1 MLQEYL
7 RRIGLL
13 LVGLLVSAIGIT
25 LMLQANIGLEPWSVL
40 QQGIAKTFGITY
52 GTAASIVGAAVIA
65 IAYFCG
71 ESFGLGTLA
80 NIFVCPIFIDIL
92 LYLNWI
98 PLFERF
104 STGLAAL
111 LIGAADRHG
120 AAGSGDMDVYEKHLR
135 LRSSRCAHGRTG
147 P

>member
-40 QQGIAKTFGITY
+40 QQGMSKTFGITY

-65 IAYFCG
+65 GRVSA
-71 ESFGLGTLA
+71 SVRWQ
-80 NIFVCPIFIDIL
+80 IFSSAR
-92 LYLNWI
+92 YS
-98 PLFERF
+98 
-104 STGLAAL
+104 ST
-111 LIGAADRHG
+111 
-120 AAGSGDMDVYEKHLR
+120 S
-135 LRSSRCAHGRTG
+135 CCT
-147 P
+147 

>member
-1 MLQEYL
+1 MFQEYL

-13 LVGLLVSAIGIT
+13 LGGLLVSAIGIT

-40 QQGIAKTFGITY
+40 QQGMSKTFGITY

-92 LYLNWI
+92 LYLNWV

-104 STGLAAL
+104 STGLP
-111 LIGAADRHG
+111 H
-120 AAGSGDMDVYEKHLR
+120 
-135 LRSSRCAHGRTG
+135 C
-147 P
+147 

>member
-52 GTAASIVGAAVIA
+52 GTAASIVGAAGK
-65 IAYFCG
+65 YFRRPDIHRHPVVP
-71 ESFGLGTLA
+71 ELYP
-80 NIFVCPIFIDIL
+80 FV
-92 LYLNWI
+92 
-98 PLFERF
+98 
-104 STGLAAL
+104 
-111 LIGAADRHG
+111 
-120 AAGSGDMDVYEKHLR
+120 
-135 LRSSRCAHGRTG
+135 
-147 P
+147 